1 MKTLAT
7 AFVELAAY
15 LENAK
20 FDDPDDAQAARGIVS
35 WCLVESSL
43 DEKAMI
49 GGIARQ
55 KAKEAEQR
63 GADEVAKFYHSLSHW
78 TKKPFYS

>member
-1 MKTLAT
+1 MKTLAA

-15 LENAK
+15 LEIAK
-20 FDDPDDAQAARGIVS
+20 FDDSDDAQAAKGIVS
-35 WCLVESSL
+35 WCLVESSPE
-43 DEKAMI
+43 EKALI

-55 KAKEAEQR
+55 KAKEAEQS
-63 GADEVAKFYHSLSHW
+63 GAIEAAKFYHGLSHW